1 MLSIAIVPNGAFG
14 SSFDS
19 EGAYPLPT
27 PIFNSMSNVV
37 PSLIS
42 VM

>member
-27 PIFNSMSNVV
+27 PIFNSMLNVV